1 MATTQL
7 PLIDAADG
15 CCSSVTGRVLDVE
28 SAERLARSFK
38 ALGETTRVRLLS
50 LIAATADGEACVCD
64 LTNLV
69 GFSQP
74 TVSHHLRLLVQA
86 GLITREQRGK
96 WAYYAVV
103 DHALDALAR
112 ALTSRVR
119 AAQPG

>member
-1 MATTQL
+1 MGL
-7 PLIDAADG
+7 
-15 CCSSVTGRVLDVE
+15 
-28 SAERLARSFK
+28 
-38 ALGETTRVRLLS
+38 
-50 LIAATADGEACVCD
+50 
-64 LTNLV
+64 
-69 GFSQP
+69 SQP

-103 DHALDALAR
+103 DHALDALAG